1 MESRIINIEK
11 DIEHKRIDNE
21 VTMVSNKASTSSIGY
36 NNSSRETILLTIE
49 QF

>member
-1 MESRIINIEK
+1 MESRIINVEK
-11 DIEHKRIDNE
+11 DWEHKWIDNE
-21 VTMVSNKASTSSIGY
+21 ITMVNYKASASSIGY